1 MPGSFAEKMSG
12 ECGVIR
18 GMSDVHASRNE
29 SGAPSSWRQ
38 VFSLVGALARLG
50 WTRIGSPGIFGVQT
64 PSTMCS
70 AVNPQVV
77 VERKSQSYQASC
89 ARQLV

>member
-1 MPGSFAEKMSG
+1 
-12 ECGVIR
+12 
-18 GMSDVHASRNE
+18 
-29 SGAPSSWRQ
+29 

-64 PSTMCS
+64 RSTMCRT
-70 AVNPQVV
+70 ANPQVV